1 MIEYTT
7 GGSEDANSI
16 AALHAQSWSLHYRG
30 EFTDHYLDHEV
41 QEERRAEWQKRM
53 TEAVPTQHVV
63 LAKEDNQLCGFS
75 CVYLARHEQWGALL
89 DNLHV
94 QQSTMGKGVGRRLM
108 QEAAKWVQTQDS
120 DSSMYLW
127 VLASNESASK
137 FYERIGGE
145 KVEETMMDNPGGG
158 ASKVWRYVWRDL
170 ERLIKEGH

>member
-1 MIEYTT
+1 MIHYEVGTA
-7 GGSEDANSI
+7 EDAPAI
-16 AALHAQSWSLHYRG
+16 AALHAKSWSLHYRK

-41 QEERRAEWQKRM
+41 QDERLQVWKNRM
-53 TEAVPTQHVV
+53 TKPSPQQHVV
-63 LAKEDNQLCGFS
+63 MAKEGERLCGFS
-75 CVYLARHEQWGALL
+75 CVYLDKDEQWGALL

-94 QQSTMGKGVGRRLM
+94 RPSFMGRGLGRRLM
-108 QEAAKWVQTQDS
+108 QEAAQWVKSQAP

-127 VLASNESASK
+127 VLASNESASR

-170 ERLIKEGH
+170 ERLIRDGH